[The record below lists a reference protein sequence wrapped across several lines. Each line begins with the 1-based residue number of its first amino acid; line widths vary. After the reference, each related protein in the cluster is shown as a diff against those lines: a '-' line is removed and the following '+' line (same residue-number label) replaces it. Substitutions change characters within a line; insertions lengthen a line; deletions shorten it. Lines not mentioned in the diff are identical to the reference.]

1 MAAASTVTVKR
12 NPHLFFV
19 AEEVPSAPGLRSSR
33 CLACGTHGLGALAA
47 CPTCLGR
54 ELEIVAAGQAA
65 SVVDASIVHN
75 PAGGFAAPYT
85 IATLRTG
92 EGMTLFAP
100 LVGNDGPVRTGT
112 RVAFEI
118 IEHAD
123 GSVGFAYR
131 VRGE

>member
-1 MAAASTVTVKR
+1 MTAASTVAVKR

-19 AEEVPSAPGLRSSR
+19 ADEVPTAPGLRSSR
-33 CLACGTHGLGALAA
+33 CLACGAHGLGVLAV
-47 CPTCLGR
+47 CPACLGR
-54 ELEIVAAGQAA
+54 ALEVVAAGKVAF
-65 SVVDASIVHN
+65 VVDASIVHN

-85 IATLRTG
+85 IATLRTE

-100 LVGNDGPVRTGT
+100 LVGNDGPVPTGT

-131 VRGE
+131 VRRE